1 MNFTEYEIRK
11 KYRYSNLSYIFD
23 VYMECEY
30 RANLTQEEYDG
41 LLPGEF
47 RFDYESWERRLGISK
62 KQLVRAIKELTI
74 NNAVIVQ
81 TFKGRKGI
89 SSKYFLTRFEEQK
102 IEQNKEL
109 KGKRKGTETSLE
121 NTRVKVCGGT
131 EKGTQKEQN
140 EEQKKV
146 HSSQYNNLNI
156 ISNNIYSDLD
166 NEDYVN
172 KINEELEEELFNRI
186 KSNYDPG
193 AIKKELDSLKDKGL
207 SKLDLLKE
215 LENNLKIK
223 SMETKKEKSNDVE
236 NIFNYWNSKEII
248 NHKKLTPVIEKAID
262 KALKIYSTEEIRQA
276 IEIYSEILNSKFY
289 FSYKWHISDF
299 LSRKNGIS
307 TFMEDGSNRVNYEK
321 WKKELDKNENT
332 TRTAIRDRGVFNE
345 GAKDIK
351 IELPKREH
359 RSYTDEEL
367 AELGII

>member
-1 MNFTEYEIRK
+1 MPKDRWEQFNEIADNTELTGNEKLLMILIFRYYSPKHGYSYPTLETLKEKMGYSHTRYVVKNIKSLVDKGYIRK
-11 KYRYSNLSYIFD
+11 ETVKQNNRYYILATSD
-23 VYMECEY
+23 VQ
-30 RANLTQEEYDG
+30 NIPKVQNV
-41 LLPGEF
+41 PNVQNIP
-47 RFDYESWERRLGISK
+47 FDYVQNVPTVNVQNVPTKIKLKEN
-62 KQLVRAIKELTI
+62 IKE
-74 NNAVIVQ
+74 
-81 TFKGRKGI
+81 
-89 SSKYFLTRFEEQK
+89 
-102 IEQNKEL
+102 
-109 KGKRKGTETSLE
+109 
-121 NTRVKVCGGT
+121 
-131 EKGTQKEQN
+131 
-140 EEQKKV
+140 
-146 HSSQYNNLNI
+146 
-156 ISNNIYSDLD
+156 NIYSDLD

-172 KINEELEEELFNRI
+172 KINEELEEDLFNRV

-193 AIKKELDSLKDKGL
+193 AIKKELDTLKDKGL

-223 SMETKKEKSNDVE
+223 SIETKEEKHKDVE
-236 NIFNYWNSKEII
+236 DIFNYWNSKEII
-248 NHKKLTPVIEKAID
+248 NHKKLTPAIEKAID
-262 KALKIYSTEEIRQA
+262 KALKIYSKEEMRQA

-351 IELPKREH
+351 IELPRREH

>member
-11 KYRYSNLSYIFD
+11 KYRYSNLSYVFD

-109 KGKRKGTETSLE
+109 KGKRKGTETSIE
-121 NTRVKVCGGT
+121 NTRVEVCGGT

-172 KINEELEEELFNRI
+172 KINKELEEDLFNRI
-186 KSNYDPG
+186 KGNYDPG

-223 SMETKKEKSNDVE
+223 SIETKKEKSNDVE
-236 NIFNYWNSKEII
+236 NIFNYWNSKGII
-248 NHKKLTPVIEKAID
+248 KHKKITQEIKREATKVLKEYSAEEVKQAID
-262 KALKIYSTEEIRQA
+262 L
-276 IEIYSEILNSKFY
+276 YSEILKSEFY
-289 FSYKWHISDF
+289 FSYKWSLSDF
-299 LSRKNGIS
+299 LKRNNGIS
-307 TFMEDGSNRVNYEK
+307 TFMEEGSNKANYEE
-321 WKKELDKNENT
+321 WKSNNDTNM
-332 TRTAIRDRGVFNE
+332 DF
-345 GAKDIK
+345 D
-351 IELPKREH
+351 
-359 RSYTDEEL
+359 DEKY
-367 AELGII
+367 II

>member
-1 MNFTEYEIRK
+1 MPKDRWEQFNEIADNTELTGNEKLLMILIFRYYSPKQGYSYPTLETLKEKMGYSHTRYVLKNIKSLVDKGYIRK
-11 KYRYSNLSYIFD
+11 ETVKQNNRYYILTESD
-23 VYMECEY
+23 VQ
-30 RANLTQEEYDG
+30 NIPKVQNVHNVQNI
-41 LLPGEF
+41 P
-47 RFDYESWERRLGISK
+47 FDYVQNVPTANVQNVPTKR
-62 KQLVRAIKELTI
+62 KQKENIKE
-74 NNAVIVQ
+74 
-81 TFKGRKGI
+81 
-89 SSKYFLTRFEEQK
+89 
-102 IEQNKEL
+102 
-109 KGKRKGTETSLE
+109 
-121 NTRVKVCGGT
+121 
-131 EKGTQKEQN
+131 
-140 EEQKKV
+140 
-146 HSSQYNNLNI
+146 
-156 ISNNIYSDLD
+156 NIYSDLD

-172 KINEELEEELFNRI
+172 KINKELEEDLFNRI

-193 AIKKELDSLKDKGL
+193 AIKKELDTLKDKGL

-223 SMETKKEKSNDVE
+223 SIETKKEKSNDVE